1 MYHVGQKI
9 TWLTLIGGKV
19 TKVIGEIIELESNFW
34 IRAKGKTNQ
43 NIEVKDLLTVDDK
56 SISLF

>member
-9 TWLTLIGGKV
+9 TWLSLIAGKA

-43 NIEVKDLLTVDDK
+43 GLDVKDLLTVDDQ
-56 SISLF
+56 SISPL